1 MGRGGDVDGDVDPYE
16 VLGLASGIDF
26 GKDGENV
33 RLPSS
38 REISRAYRKMALKYH
53 PDKNTGNAR
62 AAAMFQKVKDAN
74 EALQDS
80 KKRKEFEQKYRA
92 KFARIAKRR
101 KLDEKSRKM
110 RGDLEVREKKARDA
124 ARAVRAKE
132 DEAAL
137 IARLREENLA
147 TLETL
152 RYENIVAHKKKKA
165 AEEEKIK
172 KAAKQAEV
180 TWTDRYIAA
189 TRASL
194 NKHYPQAAAA
204 FDDGTEL
211 PYLNREE
218 DILASLVS
226 SK

>member
-92 KFARIAKRR
+92 K
-101 KLDEKSRKM
+101 KLPLHFPMVDNQNT
-110 RGDLEVREKKARDA
+110 LKKAW
-124 ARAVRAKE
+124 
-132 DEAAL
+132 
-137 IARLREENLA
+137 RLAGNELMNM
-147 TLETL
+147 
-152 RYENIVAHKKKKA
+152 V
-165 AEEEKIK
+165 
-172 KAAKQAEV
+172 V
-180 TWTDRYIAA
+180 
-189 TRASL
+189 
-194 NKHYPQAAAA
+194 
-204 FDDGTEL
+204 DGC
-211 PYLNREE
+211 
-218 DILASLVS
+218 
-226 SK
+226 K